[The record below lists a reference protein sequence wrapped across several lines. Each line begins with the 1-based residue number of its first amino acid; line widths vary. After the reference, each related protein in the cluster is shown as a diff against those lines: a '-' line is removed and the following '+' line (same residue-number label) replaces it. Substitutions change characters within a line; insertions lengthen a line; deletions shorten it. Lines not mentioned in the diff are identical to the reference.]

1 MANSAKRFP
10 KLRFALITED
20 ALEMLRPDTKSQDSS
35 LMEVKDMYETINNT
49 VNVLL
54 EQKLRNLKLDKL
66 DQLIEDKVCEI
77 LDRHREIR
85 KSMRGL
91 GTSKS
96 SDESIH
102 TVSEFGS
109 QPVRPI
115 KFDARS
121 INSIASR
128 GMRAKK
134 ARKEP
139 FTSDFPYKTESTN
152 ERKTTPTNII
162 NTNINNNNN
171 NNINKSNNRTGIKNG
186 SPRSVAITDS
196 RKQHSARDIAVK
208 YFKELDDRCKR
219 KQ

>member
-1 MANSAKRFP
+1 MANSDKRFP

-20 ALEMLRPDTKSQDSS
+20 ALEMLRPDQKTQESS

-49 VNVLL
+49 VTVLL

-85 KSMRGL
+85 KSLRGL
-91 GTSKS
+91 GTPKT

-109 QPVRPI
+109 RPIRPI

-128 GMRAKK
+128 GMRPKKAKK
-134 ARKEP
+134 EQ
-139 FTSDFPYKTESTN
+139 FTTDYPYQTEQAN

-162 NTNINNNNN
+162 NTNNTNNNN
-171 NNINKSNNRTGIKNG
+171 NNINKGNNRNGIKNG
-186 SPRSVAITDS
+186 NLRPVATTEP
-196 RKQHSARDIAVK
+196 KKHCARDIAVK